1 MVPELCPLDKN
12 NKLVSCWNFAF
23 PHTNVLKLKK
33 KILTT
38 IHRSGFR
45 VMSCK

>member
-23 PHTNVLKLKK
+23 PHTNVLKLRKK
-33 KILTT
+33 NFDNNTQIWFQ
-38 IHRSGFR
+38 GY
-45 VMSCK
+45 VM